1 MTAHNHQMVSSPLLV
16 LLPNLSE
23 LDLYT
28 DIDAIDPEED
38 PSRSTKP
45 ADLADADVFE
55 VLTEHNVH
63 PGPAIPNHR
72 AVDSDTT
79 AEPSNAATKQVIP
92 FNVPDAERSQT
103 VVIDHFPSGNAG
115 APIPGMARELNEDMA
130 TQSIW
135 APFVSQC
142 DWEVA
147 HWGKM
152 RGPTLSALTDLL
164 AIGEVHILF
173 NLIWFA
179 HH

>member
-1 MTAHNHQMVSSPLLV
+1 MVSSPLLV

-115 APIPGMARELNEDMA
+115 APIPGMACELNEDTA